1 MKKFLIPISLFII
14 LAILLVR
21 GLSLDPHKIPSPLVG
36 KPLPAFRLPAL
47 ENPKNI
53 ITNEDLRNRVVV
65 INVWASWC
73 VTCKQEHSVL
83 MELARRRLAPIIGLN
98 YKDTRTDAIAVL
110 KNEGNPYEASLM
122 DSDGRTGID
131 WGVCGVPETF
141 ILDKNGVIRYKHIG
155 AVTPENLE
163 QKLLPLIKNLLL

>member
-1 MKKFLIPISLFII
+1 MKKFLIPISLFIV

-131 WGVCGVPETF
+131 WGVYGVPETF

-155 AVTPENLE
+155 AVTPEDLE

>member
-1 MKKFLIPISLFII
+1 MKKFLIPISLFIV

-131 WGVCGVPETF
+131 WGVYGVPETF